1 MGARAISH
9 PAWRSF
15 GVRRGSI
22 RAFQTLEGV
31 IRRALAHTIP
41 RRVFSH
47 RNFGRSL
54 ASSIARPSSTTVQL
68 NRSATPF
75 WDGEYG
81 AIGSSSIPFSLHHV
95 IRSMSF
101 CLSNICTYSFM
112 HSVASPFCFM

>member
-15 GVRRGSI
+15 GARRGST
-22 RAFQTLEGV
+22 RVFQTLASV

-41 RRVFSH
+41 HRAFFH
-47 RNFGRSL
+47 RNFGMSL
-54 ASSIARPSSTTVQL
+54 ASSIARPSSTTVRL

-81 AIGSSSIPFSLHHV
+81 AVGSNSIPFSLHHV

-101 CLSNICTYSFM
+101 CLSNICTYSFTR
-112 HSVASPFCFM
+112 SVASPFCFM

>member
-9 PAWRSF
+9 LTWRSF

-22 RAFQTLEGV
+22 RAFQTLGGV
-31 IRRALAHTIP
+31 IHRALAHTIP
-41 RRVFSH
+41 RRVFSR

-54 ASSIARPSSTTVQL
+54 ASSIARPSSTTVRL

-81 AIGSSSIPFSLHHV
+81 AVGSSSIPFSLHHV

-101 CLSNICTYSFM
+101 CLSNIRTYSFTR
-112 HSVASPFCFM
+112 SVASPFCFM